1 MKKVLVTILMV
12 VSLTSCE
19 IQRANGPKVSDGSLK
34 NEMTDLVMFGT
45 VEPMRALTVILTE
58 GFEKSGRIGTFTH
71 PSFLRWDF
79 VATWLEGGSGK
90 HWSCE
95 ASAPVHFVLA
105 ADSDFWTIS
114 YQGDGMV
121 HDFYRN
127 ISFRTTAEPL
137 PDGWH
142 LITNGTV
149 TDSDGYEMHFGTTG
163 LKLSTRITE
172 REYGTDWEYALSD
185 GSVYMTITQDGAVI
199 DAVTMDCTGHWNSTR
214 LDSEYL
220 HYSTARFWQTTAP

>member
-45 VEPMRALTVILTE
+45 VEPMRALRVILTE

-95 ASAPVHFVLA
+95 ASAQRFLDNLRPRRWNGSRLL
-105 ADSDFWTIS
+105 
-114 YQGDGMV
+114 QK
-121 HDFYRN
+121 
-127 ISFRTTAEPL
+127 
-137 PDGWH
+137 H
-142 LITNGTV
+142 LIPDN
-149 TDSDGYEMHFGTTG
+149 S
-163 LKLSTRITE
+163 
-172 REYGTDWEYALSD
+172 
-185 GSVYMTITQDGAVI
+185 GAP
-199 DAVTMDCTGHWNSTR
+199 S
-214 LDSEYL
+214 
-220 HYSTARFWQTTAP
+220 